1 MCIRD
6 RRTRGSVI
14 ASARTLPQGVNAWNP
29 GRVKVPQLPVAG
41 ALIADEERA
50 GRYLRVSSHPE
61 FDRVVLSV
69 WQHDQCLATVRLDR
83 PVSYTH
89 LDVYKRQHLA
99 GVVATVEPRGTL
111 VLSLIHI

>member
-1 MCIRD
+1 M
-6 RRTRGSVI
+6 
-14 ASARTLPQGVNAWNP
+14 
-29 GRVKVPQLPVAG
+29 PQLPVAG

-83 PVSYTH
+83 QSVSD
-89 LDVYKRQHLA
+89 LICGLARALVARPADDVRPRVA
-99 GVVATVEPRGTL
+99 G
-111 VLSLIHI
+111 

>member
-1 MCIRD
+1 M
-6 RRTRGSVI
+6 
-14 ASARTLPQGVNAWNP
+14 
-29 GRVKVPQLPVAG
+29 KVPQLPVAG

-83 PVSYTH
+83 QSVSD
-89 LDVYKRQHLA
+89 LICGLA
-99 GVVATVEPRGTL
+99 RALVARPADAVRRRVAG
-111 VLSLIHI
+111 